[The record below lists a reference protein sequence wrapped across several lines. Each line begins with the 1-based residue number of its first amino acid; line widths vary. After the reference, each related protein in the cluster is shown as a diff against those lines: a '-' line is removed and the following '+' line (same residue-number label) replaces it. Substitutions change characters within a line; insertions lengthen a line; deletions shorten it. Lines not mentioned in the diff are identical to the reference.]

1 MADQSTT
8 ASSER
13 HSVHLKI
20 LTPGTD
26 ASSTPLDFD
35 DIRLNL
41 TIHELKS
48 IIRARLPGSPSPER
62 LRLIFLGH
70 RCNDESTL
78 RDVLGRNVRHF
89 LLHLFLLMPRLISP

>member
-1 MADQSTT
+1 MADHSTNAT
-8 ASSER
+8 SER

-26 ASSTPLDFD
+26 ASSTPLDFG

-41 TIHELKS
+41 TVRELKF

-70 RCNDESTL
+70 RCNDEATL
-78 RDVLGRNVRHF
+78 REVLGRNVSF
-89 LLHLFLLMPRLISP
+89 SYLHLYLLIR